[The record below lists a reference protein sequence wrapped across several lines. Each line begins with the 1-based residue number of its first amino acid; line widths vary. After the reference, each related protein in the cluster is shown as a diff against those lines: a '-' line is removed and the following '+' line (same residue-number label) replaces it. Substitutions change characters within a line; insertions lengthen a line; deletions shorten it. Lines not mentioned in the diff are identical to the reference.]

1 MKQLSTE
8 SLAIPQPAQPAKLF
22 VDDSPPLAMAEND
35 DEDEE
40 GDLTWN
46 SIVPN
51 IEADIARDLNKM
63 QLKER
68 EDVLQDIHGVADV
81 VNEDPE
87 FVDQALIDLDTWLA
101 KKRNNNK
108 AKAYNI
114 AAAQSAEFVE
124 RKSFRLMFLRSN
136 RFNAKAAAV
145 QMLKHFE
152 VKLVMFGAEKL
163 CKDIK
168 LEDLSPEDLLC
179 LDKLHMQ
186 FLANRDPAGRLVLV
200 VLEQLARYSST
211 ESAVSGIHELVYRFD
226 FATPSFDLISVCL
239 LQFQMRAMY
248 YFFMSALEDEETQK
262 KGIVAIPYLLKLNSQ
277 SPGERLEE
285 RIHALQFAKNRPALP
300 FRLGGFHF
308 CVNDL
313 ASRAFITF
321 LRMFAGM
328 TRQDRIRMRVY
339 TGAQP

>member
-1 MKQLSTE
+1 
-8 SLAIPQPAQPAKLF
+8 
-22 VDDSPPLAMAEND
+22 MAENDDD

-40 GDLTWN
+40 GDIEVSSDLVFTWN
-46 SIVPN
+46 GNVPN
-51 IEADIARDLNKM
+51 LEADIASDLNTM

-87 FVDQALIDLDTWLA
+87 FVDPTLIELDTWLA

-114 AAAQSAEFVE
+114 AAAQSPEFVE

-136 RFNAKAAAV
+136 RFKAKAAAV

-163 CKDIK
+163 CKDIQ
-168 LEDLSPEDLLC
+168 LEDLSSEDLLC

-200 VLEQLARYSST
+200 ILETLARYSST
-211 ESAVSGIHELVYRFD
+211 ESAVSG
-226 FATPSFDLISVCL
+226 T
-239 LQFQMRAMY
+239 
-248 YFFMSALEDEETQK
+248 
-262 KGIVAIPYLLKLNSQ
+262 
-277 SPGERLEE
+277 
-285 RIHALQFAKNRPALP
+285 
-300 FRLGGFHF
+300 
-308 CVNDL
+308 
-313 ASRAFITF
+313 
-321 LRMFAGM
+321 
-328 TRQDRIRMRVY
+328 
-339 TGAQP
+339 